1 MITEAEKKE
10 LVALRERREAISRA
24 IDKTLKFKSGD
35 PARWRAAVALY
46 LNMNPIGEEG
56 LSAREEY
63 RRAVLDARDMRVEAS
78 NAYGT
83 NESDTMR
90 FGINAPAWF
99 MTQIESFD
107 RMAFDASNPQAK
119 ENTRK
124 LFKEFAELRISEK
137 I

>member
-10 LVALRERREAISRA
+10 VTAIRERREAIGRA
-24 IDKTLKFKSGD
+24 IDKILKYKTGT

-46 LNMNPIGEEG
+46 LNMNPVGEEG
-56 LSAREEY
+56 LSAKEEY
-63 RRAVLDARDMRVEAS
+63 RRAVMDAKDMRVEAT
-78 NAYGT
+78 NKYGT
-83 NESDTMR
+83 NETDTMR
-90 FGINAPAWF
+90 FGINAPSWF